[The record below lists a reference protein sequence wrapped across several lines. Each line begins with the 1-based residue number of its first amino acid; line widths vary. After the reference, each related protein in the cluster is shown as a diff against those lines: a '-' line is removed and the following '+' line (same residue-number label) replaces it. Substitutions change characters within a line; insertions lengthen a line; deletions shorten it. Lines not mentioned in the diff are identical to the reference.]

1 MTMRPT
7 VSEFGRFN
15 GISAEREGLGSY
27 EPAQAACDYASV
39 FSTSLETAFR
49 VSNTPS
55 PVTATASK

>member
-1 MTMRPT
+1 MRPT
-7 VSEFGRFN
+7 VSEFGRFSDM
-15 GISAEREGLGSY
+15 SAEREGLGSY

-39 FSTSLETAFR
+39 FRTSLDTALS